1 MEEKKLQVTAGWR
14 AWTPPAL
21 SRAPWPWPPAA
32 SGIGSTSRLGEVG
45 GGTRHKNGSFDKFLM
60 GKWGKTVAFVCSCS
74 GFWWGKQWESTQI
87 CKIIDFDRRVWVLA
101 DKLWRGRVFG
111 FGHISVFGYVP
122 AKNFKIEDMLEFT
135 FRLLVWYIWSAYMN
149 IFYHWANQPMWR
161 QLMWLVLR

>member
-1 MEEKKLQVTAGWR
+1 MAAGSERHRLNEPPWR
-14 AWTPPAL
+14 SW
-21 SRAPWPWPPAA
+21 
-32 SGIGSTSRLGEVG
+32 

-60 GKWGKTVAFVCSCS
+60 GKWGKTVAFVCSYS

-135 FRLLVWYIWSAYMN
+135 FRLVWYIWSAYIWIYSTTGLINPCEDDWCGWSCGRFTGEPPIPNSNSFKINM
-149 IFYHWANQPMWR
+149 FAG
-161 QLMWLVLR
+161 